1 MPPLPFFY
9 VSMFDVDGMTR
20 TLGDGIV
27 REFNVIVGP
36 TEAAAADG
44 STLEIGTFYVNDTHG
59 NPVRS
64 FYALATE
71 SVGLLPR
78 TTAVKYAG

>member
-1 MPPLPFFY
+1 MEHAPTIGALCGGRLAKANVRGYATDPLGG
-9 VSMFDVDGMTR
+9 SRGS
-20 TLGDGIV
+20 
-27 REFNVIVGP
+27 N
-36 TEAAAADG
+36 G